1 MDIFNDNKIKEDEDE
16 SSINGAN
23 EQKSTY
29 AAEEEN
35 NDTVSS
41 PKRQGKFKFKN
52 KKLIIIAA
60 SGFILAALF
69 FIFKGI
75 FFKKGPRIRQANF
88 AFLKKKTLKQTSFPI
103 PVKPEKTKPAKA
115 KNRPKN
121 FKTAGAFKVQKSNL
135 IKSQNTGNVN
145 KTVNKIPA
153 RVPALPPMSFKS
165 IKQMMKFNSRIN
177 ELGEK
182 VKIARLEQEIKSL
195 NQTAAGGVNNTS
207 LSNISLVAVTKNSA
221 IIAFGKNDVS
231 MTVGMKYAGYEC
243 LMISAKG
250 VALEKNNRVINLSLS
265 M

>member
-16 SSINGAN
+16 SSINGVN

-35 NDTVSS
+35 NGTVSS
-41 PKRQGKFKFKN
+41 PKGRGKFKFKN

-60 SGFILAALF
+60 SGFILVALF

-88 AFLKKKTLKQTSFPI
+88 AFLKKKSLKQTSFPI
-103 PVKPEKTKPAKA
+103 PVKPAKTKPAKA
-115 KNRPKN
+115 NN

-135 IKSQNTGNVN
+135 IKSQNTGNIN

-153 RVPALPPMSFKS
+153 RVPALPPMPLKS
-165 IKQMMKFNSRIN
+165 IKQMMKFNTRIN

-195 NQTAAGGVNNTS
+195 NQTAAGGINNAS

-243 LMISAKG
+243 LMISANG